1 MTKQIKIGATGV
13 IFSAV
18 VLQLWQLLLPLPP
31 FLQPLAKVM
40 LFVLA
45 IHVIEGAIAAVL
57 IGVYKLDET
66 EKVSSEASALLVDHL
81 PDSVPMAIIKA
92 GLYVFFVGTVGLKEV
107 IEGTRKQAVES

>member
-13 IFSAV
+13 IFGAIA
-18 VLQLWQLLLPLPP
+18 LQIWQLLLPLPS
-31 FLQPLAKVM
+31 FLQPLAKIT

-45 IHVIEGAIAAVL
+45 LHALEGAIAAVL
-57 IGVYKLDET
+57 IGAYKFGKA

-81 PDSVPMAIIKA
+81 PDSAPMAVVKA

-107 IEGTRKQAVES
+107 IEGTRKQPVES